1 MNILFVGPTELVS
14 EWISLSDGH
23 RCFVLG
29 KTDKLSSKAKHVD
42 DLNEI
47 DDLDLV
53 LDLHV
58 EFSKKRRKML
68 RAIHKRYGS
77 SVNVLTNSVAITAT
91 DVSEATGLCV
101 QLTGVAALPGLLE
114 SGIVEL
120 CRPYDVAQEIP
131 ELVLE
136 YFSSIGK
143 RSEHVADE
151 VGMVFPRII
160 SMIVNEAVIALQ
172 QGVADEDA
180 IDTAMKL
187 GVNYPLGPFAWGKRL
202 GFANVYTIL
211 RALHAETGDDRYRP
225 ATLMKKMGRA

>member
-1 MNILFVGPTELVS
+1 MNILFAGPTELVS

-29 KTDKLSSKAKHVD
+29 KKDKLSSKTKHVD
-42 DLNEI
+42 DVTEI

-68 RAIHKRYGS
+68 RAVFKSYGR

-91 DVSEATGLCV
+91 DVFESTGLCE
-101 QLTGVAALPGLLE
+101 QLTGVAAMPGLLDA
-114 SGIVEL
+114 GIVEL
-120 CRPYDVAQEIP
+120 CRPYDAAQEIP
-131 ELVLE
+131 EPVLE
-136 YFSSIGK
+136 YLSSIGK
-143 RSEHVADE
+143 KSEHVADE
-151 VGMVFPRII
+151 IGMVFPRII
-160 SMIVNEAVIALQ
+160 SMIMNEAVVALQ

-202 GFANVYTIL
+202 GFANVHTIL

-225 ATLMKKMGRA
+225 ATLMKKLGKA